1 MFQSQLYQRAYG
13 SPHIYNSLAKKFD
26 LARERVAFLV
36 QLVSMYSSTSAWI
49 PFWIKSAIIQT
60 EELIVGLSIATQARQ
75 AATPSRPHAATLY
88 ATQDVNAVD
97 CCII

>member
-36 QLVSMYSSTSAWI
+36 QLVSMYCSTSAWI

-75 AATPSRPHAATLY
+75 AATPSRPTAH
-88 ATQDVNAVD
+88 TQRR
-97 CCII
+97 CTPRKM